1 MIVAAVAGSGD
12 DRAPIAANDWPGI
25 TDVPD
30 PLSVFDPTLGG
41 AGPTGFRPL
50 LPRDQVTPVYQPRF
64 TDAAGV
70 TWNPEDL
77 VIGVNLEAD
86 DDVVR
91 EVDGDRT
98 WDAATGIGL
107 GATDQNLDSLP
118 SLTSFPRDYLRFFQN
133 GVFWL
138 PTGLVPVAGCNWDQ
152 GTDAWN
158 LRGLVECGE

>member
-50 LPRDQVTPVYQPRF
+50 LPRDQITPV
-64 TDAAGV
+64 
-70 TWNPEDL
+70 
-77 VIGVNLEAD
+77 
-86 DDVVR
+86 
-91 EVDGDRT
+91 
-98 WDAATGIGL
+98 
-107 GATDQNLDSLP
+107 
-118 SLTSFPRDYLRFFQN
+118 YLRFFQN

-138 PTGLVPVAGCNWDQ
+138 PTGLVPVAGCTWDQ